1 MEIIL
6 MKIKILLADDHKIT
20 RDGLRSLL
28 EKQPDMEVAG
38 EAGNG
43 REAARLTRDLAPD
56 VVVMDISMPDL
67 NGIDAAR
74 QIKEMSPSTRIIA
87 LSMYS
92 DREFIDGMLGA
103 GASGYLAKDCAFDEL
118 VQSIHAVIDGKVYLS
133 PSIAD
138 LVMKDYVDSLTTGAA
153 PQLIRSAGNTLSS
166 REREILQLI
175 AEGHSTEQ
183 IAAKLFI
190 NNKTVYA
197 HRSKIMEKLNATS
210 IADLVKFAI
219 KEGLTTIK

>member
-1 MEIIL
+1 ME
-6 MKIKILLADDHKIT
+6 
-20 RDGLRSLL
+20 
-28 EKQPDMEVAG
+28 
-38 EAGNG
+38 
-43 REAARLTRDLAPD
+43 
-56 VVVMDISMPDL
+56 ISMPEL

-133 PSIAD
+133 PGIAD

-153 PQLIRSAGNTLSS
+153 PQVIRSTGNTLSS

-175 AEGHSTEQ
+175 AEGHGTEQ

-190 NNKTVYA
+190 NNK
-197 HRSKIMEKLNATS
+197 RSMHTAAKLWKS
-210 IADLVKFAI
+210 
-219 KEGLTTIK
+219 

>member
-1 MEIIL
+1 

-38 EAGNG
+38 EAENG

-103 GASGYLAKDCAFDEL
+103 GASGYLAKECAFDEL
-118 VQSIHAVIDGKVYLS
+118 VQSIHAVIVGKVYLS
-133 PSIAD
+133 PSITD
-138 LVMKDYVDSLTTGAA
+138 VVMKDYVGSLTTGAA
-153 PQLIRSAGNTLSS
+153 RQVIRSAGNTLSS

-197 HRSKIMEKLNATS
+197 HRSKIMEKLNTTS

-219 KEGLTTIK
+219 KEGLTKIK

>member
-1 MEIIL
+1 
-6 MKIKILLADDHKIT
+6 
-20 RDGLRSLL
+20 
-28 EKQPDMEVAG
+28 MEVVG
-38 EAGNG
+38 EAENG

-74 QIKEMSPSTRIIA
+74 QIRELSPSTRIIA

-92 DREFIDGMLGA
+92 DGEFVDGMLGA

-118 VQSIHAVIDGKVYLS
+118 VHSIHAVIDGKIYLS
-133 PSIAD
+133 SSITDA
-138 LVMKDYVDSLTTGAA
+138 VMEGYVRNLTTGAA
-153 PQLIRSAGNTLSS
+153 RQVISSAANMLSS

-190 NNKTVYA
+190 NKKTVYA
-197 HRSKIMEKLNATS
+197 HRSNIMEKLNVTS
-210 IADLVKFAI
+210 IADLIKFAI
-219 KEGLTTIK
+219 KEGLTTLE

>member
-1 MEIIL
+1 

-28 EKQPDMEVAG
+28 EKQPDMEVVG

-43 REAARLTRDLAPD
+43 REAARLTRDLTPD

-74 QIKEMSPSTRIIA
+74 QIKEMSPSTRVIA

-92 DREFIDGMLGA
+92 DREFIEGMLGA

-133 PSIAD
+133 PSITD
-138 LVMKDYVDSLTTGAA
+138 VVMKDYVGSLTTGAVR
-153 PQLIRSAGNTLSS
+153 QVIRSAGNTLSS

-197 HRSKIMEKLNATS
+197 HRSKIMEKLNTTS

-219 KEGLTTIK
+219 KEGLTTVD

>member
-38 EAGNG
+38 EAENG
-43 REAARLTRDLAPD
+43 REAERLTRELTPD

-92 DREFIDGMLGA
+92 DREFIDGMLAA
-103 GASGYLAKDCAFDEL
+103 GASGYLTKDCAFDEL
-118 VQSIHAVIDGKVYLS
+118 VQSIHAVIDGKIYLS

-153 PQLIRSAGNTLSS
+153 PQVIRSTGSTLSS

-190 NNKTVYA
+190 NDKTVYA
-197 HRSKIMEKLNATS
+197 HRSKIMEKLNATGV
-210 IADLVKFAI
+210 ADLVKFAI
-219 KEGLTTIK
+219 KEGLTTIE

>member
-1 MEIIL
+1 

-28 EKQPDMEVAG
+28 EKQPDMEVVG
-38 EAGNG
+38 EAENG

-56 VVVMDISMPDL
+56 VAVMDISMPDL